1 MLYIFFIKF
10 RLYKFKL
17 LHGMIHLVHLQRQ
30 STEYLFHSKKQCRK
44 NMYLL
49 YYKFIQIIVNRT
61 QRKLTQGTTSAFVG
75 IGLIHKP
82 ARPAYTRDNAAMEL
96 LLQLHAVIVVINSE
110 NILTFTIEWTSVI
123 KLFITI
129 LNKNN
134 KFARWCYECLPEQ
147 FACSRFVW
155 TFPVWLP
162 EKF

>member
-61 QRKLTQGTTSAFVG
+61 QRGLTQRTRLDHSICFCRNWPHSQACKTS
-75 IGLIHKP
+75 
-82 ARPAYTRDNAAMEL
+82 
-96 LLQLHAVIVVINSE
+96 LHQGQRCNGASLAITCSNCCYKLRKYPHIYDRM
-110 NILTFTIEWTSVI
+110 NISD
-123 KLFITI
+123 
-129 LNKNN
+129 
-134 KFARWCYECLPEQ
+134 
-147 FACSRFVW
+147 
-155 TFPVWLP
+155 
-162 EKF
+162 